1 MARRLARSHGLG
13 EDDVIVDRRV
23 LEEFQGLLYC
33 LQAALEDVERDLEAS
48 SRPADVADAFAWLR
62 ENAEPLAR
70 VRLEPRMAA
79 IT

>member
-1 MARRLARSHGLG
+1 MARRLAESHGLG
-13 EDDVIVDRRV
+13 EDDVIVDRAV

-33 LQAALEDVERDLEAS
+33 LQSALADIEQDLARS
-48 SRPADVADAFAWLR
+48 SRPRDVAEALAWLR

-70 VRLEPRMAA
+70 TRLEPRMAA

>member
-1 MARRLARSHGLG
+1 MARRLAHSHGLDP
-13 EDDVIVDRRV
+13 DDVIIDREA

-33 LQAALEDVERDLEAS
+33 LQAALEDVERDLAAS
-48 SRPADVADAFAWLR
+48 SRPADVAEALAWLR

-70 VRLEPRMAA
+70 TRLEPRMAA